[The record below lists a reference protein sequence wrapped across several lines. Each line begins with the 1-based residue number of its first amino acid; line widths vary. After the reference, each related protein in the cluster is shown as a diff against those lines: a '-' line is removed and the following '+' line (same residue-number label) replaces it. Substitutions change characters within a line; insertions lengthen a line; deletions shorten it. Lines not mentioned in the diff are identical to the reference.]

1 MSRGPDVF
9 LSYRR
14 ADSMTHA
21 LLLARTL
28 EQRASAR
35 VFVDVDSIPPG
46 VEFRDYVAEHIASS
60 DAMIVMIGDQW
71 LETLGED
78 GTRRIDHAD
87 DQVRLEVRSAI
98 EREMPLFPVLV
109 EGARMP
115 RADELPSDLEP
126 LAWRNAVE
134 LRESDWDRCVDR
146 LADGLPG
153 DRVGGADRDTLVV
166 RDAMEFPARFTD
178 RWFAEQVGALDETS
192 YSALLSEL
200 KRRNW
205 EDWEIEKRVAIHRAG
220 AGEQESIAA
229 PVEEP
234 IKVSAAE
241 DDPIGGKTF
250 ELAEALMA
258 FERELGRGP
267 RERDMADALGRL
279 LGSARVERKLDVPAW
294 DPQPGAVDV
303 WTADWLGRPQLVVET
318 KLKDGNDI
326 YECIWDLVKVLCL
339 GELKSVEGAY
349 LVVGSTVRSWE
360 KPVAFAEFFSDQSYP
375 LVERIAANPVWW
387 EWCLEGGRARPLE
400 MPEIVAADVVGVS
413 RLWLEGRE
421 WELRAVRV
429 LPEGSW
435 LPCRNGWPLS
445 IER

>member
-1 MSRGPDVF
+1 MGRGPDVF

-28 EQRASAR
+28 EQHASAR

-60 DAMIVMIGDQW
+60 DAMIVMIGAEW
-71 LETLGED
+71 LEVVGED
-78 GTRRIDHAD
+78 GMRRIDNAD

-146 LADGLPG
+146 LAGGLPG
-153 DRVGGADRDTLVV
+153 DRDVDAEQGSVV
-166 RDAMEFPARFTD
+166 SDAVDFPNRFTD
-178 RWFAEQVGALDETS
+178 RWFADHVGTLDDAG

-205 EDWEIEKRVAIHRAG
+205 EDWEIEKRVAIHRAAVG
-220 AGEQESIAA
+220 GQEITQ
-229 PVEEP
+229 PDTGQP
-234 IKVSAAE
+234 RKISAAS
-241 DDPIGGKTF
+241 DDPIGSRTF
-250 ELAEALMA
+250 ALAEALMA

-303 WTADWLGRPQLVVET
+303 WTADWRGRPELVVET

-339 GELKSVEGAY
+339 GELKSVESTY
-349 LVVGSTVRSWE
+349 LAVGSTVRSWE
-360 KPVAFAEFFSDQSYP
+360 KPVAFAEFFSDQRYP
-375 LVERIAANPVWW
+375 LIERIEANPEWW
-387 EWCLEGGRARPLE
+387 EWCLEGGRARPLQ
-400 MPEIVAADVVGVS
+400 MPDAVTADVVGVS

-421 WELRAVRV
+421 WELRSVRV
-429 LPEGSW
+429 RPEGRW
-435 LPCRNGWPLS
+435 QPCEDGWPVS